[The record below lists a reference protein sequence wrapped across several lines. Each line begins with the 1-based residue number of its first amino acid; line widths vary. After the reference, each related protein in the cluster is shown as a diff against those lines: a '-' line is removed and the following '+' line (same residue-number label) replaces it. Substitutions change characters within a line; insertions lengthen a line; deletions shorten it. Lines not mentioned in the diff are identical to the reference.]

1 MALGGWQRA
10 EVMALDRELDRCIS
24 HTPSLLRSLAPFASC
39 KGPSATVCLAVHAP
53 VQAPIVL
60 PGQHSNLLEFCRRRW
75 QQLGQFQEKENAL
88 RCVMQALAGK
98 LQIARASLMQGFLR
112 QPVPDRRC
120 FVWKDCSIRL
130 AESRQA
136 HQAASALATRRLK
149 ASLERVLRTCAE
161 YTEQLLD
168 VLPAVATRMGRGLGI
183 AQEVG

>member
-1 MALGGWQRA
+1 M
-10 EVMALDRELDRCIS
+10 
-24 HTPSLLRSLAPFASC
+24 
-39 KGPSATVCLAVHAP
+39 
-53 VQAPIVL
+53 
-60 PGQHSNLLEFCRRRW
+60 
-75 QQLGQFQEKENAL
+75 
-88 RCVMQALAGK
+88 
-98 LQIARASLMQGFLR
+98 
-112 QPVPDRRC
+112 
-120 FVWKDCSIRL
+120 WKDCSIRL